1 MPANRS
7 IVAGITYLPP
17 AAAFLTAAM
26 DQLTHDQTRERLA
39 PYASNPCSIA

>member
-26 DQLTHDQTRERLA
+26 MTSVLLFAFR
-39 PYASNPCSIA
+39 